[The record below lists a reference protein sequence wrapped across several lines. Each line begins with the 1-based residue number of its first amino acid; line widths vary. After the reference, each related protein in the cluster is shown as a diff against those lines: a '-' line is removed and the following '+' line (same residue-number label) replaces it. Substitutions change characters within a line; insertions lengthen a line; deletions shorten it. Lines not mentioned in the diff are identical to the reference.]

1 MRSPAGFA
9 LLTGLVWLA
18 LYNRR
23 FWADALSVIEP
34 RSWGDALFV
43 ASMFVLLWLAYAGAL
58 LLAPGNRALKAL
70 AGAGFLLAAVAA
82 YFADAYG
89 IAIDRDTVRNVLET
103 DAREVWGLVNLRFA
117 AHVLVLG
124 VLPAA
129 LVWRVRLAELG
140 LQRQVLQRAALW
152 AGAPLFA
159 LAAFTAFNAH
169 YVSFLREHKSVRLL
183 VVPANAVYGTA
194 SYLSHAWRAANQAPG
209 EDPDAPV
216 TRAPVPAGKPLL
228 VFVVVG
234 ETARADNFQLGGYGR
249 ETNPELA
256 RRGVLYFSNVTA
268 CGTSTAISL
277 PCMFSGAGRD
287 RFDAARAGSQ
297 ANLLDAVARAGIDVE
312 WRDNN
317 SGCKG
322 ICARVRTIEHARA
335 TDERYCGKRGC
346 YDEIMLEGLPEAI
359 SRLKSDALIVF
370 HQAGSHGPGYH
381 ERYPPRFEKFTPVCR
396 GNDLSRCSADEVRN
410 AYDNSIVYSDH
421 VVAKQIDL
429 LAQVA
434 RTVDSALIYVSDHGE
449 SLGELGLYLHG
460 APFGLA
466 PQQQKRVPLL
476 LWMSEGYAARSSLSR
491 PCLEAKT
498 RQALSHDNLYHT
510 VLGALGVSTARY
522 NPSMDLFA
530 GCRAERPIDAS
541 ISVLFSVQNGPEQ
554 QADFTLGD
562 ASAKGHKH

>member
-1 MRSPAGFA
+1 MAFRSPVSSALCTA
-9 LLTGLVWLA
+9 LLWLA

-23 FWADALSVIEP
+23 FWGDAISVIGP

-43 ASMFVLLWLAYAGAL
+43 ASMFIVLWLSYAGAL

-89 IAIDRDTVRNVLET
+89 ISIDRDIVRNVVET
-103 DAREVWGLVNLRFA
+103 DAREVWGLLNPRFA
-117 AHVLVLG
+117 AYVLLLG

-129 LVWRVRLAELG
+129 LVWRVHLATIGLG
-140 LQRQVLQRAALW
+140 RQVLQRAALW
-152 AGAPLFA
+152 TGTVLFA
-159 LAAFTAFNAH
+159 LAAFALFNAH
-169 YVSFLREHKSVRLL
+169 YVSFLREHKSVRYLI
-183 VVPANAVYGTA
+183 VPANAVYATA
-194 SYLSHAWRAANQAPG
+194 SYASHAWRAAG
-209 EDPDAPV
+209 ETPIADPDAPV
-216 TRAPVPAGKPLL
+216 RRLAVSPGKPLL

-256 RRGVLYFSNVTA
+256 KRGVLYFGNVMA

-322 ICARVRTIEHARA
+322 ICARVRTIERARA

-410 AYDNSIVYSDH
+410 AYDNSIVYSDY

-429 LAQVA
+429 LAQA
-434 RTVDSALIYVSDHGE
+434 ADTVDSVLIYVSDHGE

-460 APFGLA
+460 APFALA
-466 PQQQKRVPLL
+466 PQQQKRVPLV

-510 VLGALGVSTARY
+510 VLGALGVSSARY

-530 GCRAERPIDAS
+530 GCRPGRVA
-541 ISVLFSVQNGPEQ
+541 
-554 QADFTLGD
+554 
-562 ASAKGHKH
+562 